1 MCAPSTLQC
10 SINKEEIAFET
21 LRDFDLVVF
30 GAPRKMFNAMEF
42 KQLKQ
47 YIDQGGSVLVMLGEG
62 GENK

>member
-1 MCAPSTLQC
+1 MYCLSCLN
-10 SINKEEIAFET
+10 SIAFET